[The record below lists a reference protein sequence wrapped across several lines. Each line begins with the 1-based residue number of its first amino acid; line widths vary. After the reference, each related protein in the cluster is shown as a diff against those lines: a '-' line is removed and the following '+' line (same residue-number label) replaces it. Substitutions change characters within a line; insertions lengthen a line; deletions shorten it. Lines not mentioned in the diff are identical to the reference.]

1 MNIPETTPRVI
12 QRYTKSLQSSVTDNG
27 VSRLIISYLKVTGV
41 QMHRFNIGLDLSHY
55 LYTHQHRI
63 KSFLCIFFLWP
74 PCLDAWLVYSYIK
87 RELQSRRGC
96 DRREKMIVKT
106 FKNPNW
112 QVATKIFFS
121 HGDPFMFRFWD
132 SRQR

>member
-41 QMHRFNIGLDLSHY
+41 QMHRFNIGLDLSHIHTSIELNPFY
-55 LYTHQHRI
+55 V
-63 KSFLCIFFLWP
+63 FFFLWP